1 MGNQSAKPSPP
12 RGVVGSKSHQTFLHI
27 EEPHAVPRSISALPS
42 LETPRRSK
50 NSHGPHETFSRS
62 ESFSSA
68 SDQHFDDPSRDDTKE
83 LSSEEASSRSR
94 ASSCAEATT
103 PRSQLSVCRTHS
115 TGIGIS
121 NMHKDGALNHKS
133 VSSVHLPEKA
143 VVKSASTK
151 SAKNG
156 VSPLRSQLS
165 KEKATSSSSHAI
177 QTSMPLVSTSLC
189 LTSAQILLVRKTWAH
204 ARNQGSLE
212 PALSIFRNS
221 FFKNSEIRTI
231 MMHGAKNAGHE
242 RLKKHAQAFTAI
254 MDDLIANLD
263 SANAT
268 VAAMRDAGEK
278 HVFPTR
284 DQYGCPF
291 RATLIDQ
298 FASAMIERTL
308 EWGEKKD
315 RTEITQMAWTKIV
328 LFVCEQIK
336 EGFHDEM
343 KRQRRVRPR
352 QLGTRSD
359 YASLSEVSTPPKSTG
374 EIKRFN
380 TVDNL

>member
-1 MGNQSAKPSPP
+1 MGNQSGKLSAP
-12 RGVVGSKSHQTFLHI
+12 RGVVSSKSVHAFSHI
-27 EEPHAVPRSISALPS
+27 AQPSPINRSISAMPT
-42 LETPRRSK
+42 LETPRKGK
-50 NSHGPHETFSRS
+50 NCHGQLSRS

-68 SDQHFDDPSRDDTKE
+68 SDQHFDDPARDDAKE
-83 LSSEEASSRSR
+83 NSEEILSRSR
-94 ASSCAEATT
+94 ASSCAEAIT

-115 TGIGIS
+115 SGIGS
-121 NMHKDGALNHKS
+121 SSMQKDHTHVNHKS
-133 VSSVHLPEKA
+133 SPVHVHEKP

-165 KEKATSSSSHAI
+165 KDRPTSSSAHAI
-177 QTSMPLVSTSLC
+177 SAPMPTIVSC
-189 LTSAQILLVRKTWAH
+189 LNLTGAQILFIRKTWAH
-204 ARNQGSLE
+204 ARNQGALE

-231 MMHGAKNAGHE
+231 MMYGTKNEGHE
-242 RLKKHAQAFTAI
+242 RLKKHAQSFTTI

-263 SANAT
+263 NPTAT
-268 VAAMRDAGEK
+268 VAPLREAGEK

-291 RATLIDQ
+291 RASLMDQ

-315 RTEITQMAWTKIV
+315 RTEITQMAWTMIV

-336 EGFHDEM
+336 EGIHDEM

-352 QLGTRSD
+352 QLGHRSD
-359 YASLSEVSTPPKSTG
+359 LSSSETVGSPLARNPP
-374 EIKRFN
+374 EIKRYN

>member
-12 RGVVGSKSHQTFLHI
+12 RGVIGSKSHQTFLHI

-133 VSSVHLPEKA
+133 VSSVHLPEKGTSESSNVSTRTQNERHSA

-165 KEKATSSSSHAI
+165 KEKATSSSSHDVFVEVNV
-177 QTSMPLVSTSLC
+177 QTKPML
-189 LTSAQILLVRKTWAH
+189 
-204 ARNQGSLE
+204 
-212 PALSIFRNS
+212 
-221 FFKNSEIRTI
+221 
-231 MMHGAKNAGHE
+231 
-242 RLKKHAQAFTAI
+242 
-254 MDDLIANLD
+254 
-263 SANAT
+263 
-268 VAAMRDAGEK
+268 
-278 HVFPTR
+278 
-284 DQYGCPF
+284 
-291 RATLIDQ
+291 
-298 FASAMIERTL
+298 
-308 EWGEKKD
+308 
-315 RTEITQMAWTKIV
+315 
-328 LFVCEQIK
+328 
-336 EGFHDEM
+336 
-343 KRQRRVRPR
+343 
-352 QLGTRSD
+352 
-359 YASLSEVSTPPKSTG
+359 
-374 EIKRFN
+374 
-380 TVDNL
+380 